1 MIAQAAISSHKF
13 MKAMSVGLFQ
23 WFLRSR
29 RRGGGSLGRQKVLP
43 DCDLIA
49 IAPIAPALTPMQ
61 TPEISTGF
69 PKLEKQKSFLQKEE
83 R

>member
-23 WFLRSR
+23 WFLRSQ
-29 RRGGGSLGRQKVLP
+29 RRGGGSLGRQKVLA
-43 DCDLIA
+43 DCDRIA
-49 IAPIAPALTPMQ
+49 IAPALTPMQ